1 VTGRVRYL
9 RAPLVSRAPIPGC
22 VFSPQ
27 LERSLGKRPP
37 SAPAPTGAR
46 RTAALGAA
54 AVIGLAAR
62 SSGASPS
69 GRRYGSTSATTSAT
83 TSIHRTVT
91 VTA

>member
-27 LERSLGKRPP
+27 LERSLGKRPH

-54 AVIGLAAR
+54 AVIGLASR
-62 SSGASPS
+62 SSGASAR
-69 GRRYGSTSATTSAT
+69 GGRYGSTSAT

-91 VTA
+91 LTA